1 MTGLTHE
8 LVGPLAMAF
17 AGRWVAAKAGAKF
30 AAEAPGAMVVFAA
43 VSLAGISAA
52 FWMHPAASK
61 AVVLNCA
68 DFVAGTVFV
77 SITAVGDPAAPA
89 VVA

>member
-1 MTGLTHE
+1 
-8 LVGPLAMAF
+8 
-17 AGRWVAAKAGAKF
+17 
-30 AAEAPGAMVVFAA
+30 A

-61 AVVLNCA
+61 AVALNCA

-77 SITAVGDPAAPA
+77 SITAVGDAAAPA